1 MKEWGTLPLRED
13 DGRKGFGSMWFA
25 NLLHPVRE
33 GGIIILPLLLLGVL
47 LVFLFAERAFY
58 FHRNHVRAKD
68 FVRGILNLV
77 EKRRLAEALT
87 LCNQTPGSTS
97 DVVRAAL
104 LQHEGSEDDMR
115 RAVQAAALIHIPGLE
130 RRINVINALA
140 FVAPILGLLGAL
152 VGMHETIANLLGQ
165 GAGADLAQMTTGF
178 SKALICSIYGVGLS
192 AIAHI
197 GHFYLMDRVRA
208 LVEDMEW
215 AAHKV
220 MVALLS
226 KSQAVSDSQASPGV
240 SP

>member
-1 MKEWGTLPLRED
+1 
-13 DGRKGFGSMWFA
+13 MWFA
-25 NLLHPVRE
+25 NLFHPLRE
-33 GGIIILPLLLLGVL
+33 GGLIVLPLLLLGLL
-47 LVFLFAERAFY
+47 LVFLFVERAFY

-104 LQHEGSEDDMR
+104 LNHGKSEDEMR

-130 RRINVINALA
+130 RRINVLSSLA
-140 FVAPILGLLGAL
+140 FVAPLLGLLGAL

-165 GAGADLAQMTTGF
+165 AAGADLTLMADGF
-178 SKALICSIYGVGLS
+178 RKALVSSIYGVGLS
-192 AIAHI
+192 AVAHV
-197 GHFYLMDRVRA
+197 GHFYLSDRVRA

-220 MVALLS
+220 MVALL
-226 KSQAVSDSQASPGV
+226 AGPREPDSPPPA
-240 SP
+240 

>member
-1 MKEWGTLPLRED
+1 
-13 DGRKGFGSMWFA
+13 MWFA
-25 NLLHPVRE
+25 NLLHPIRE
-33 GGIIILPLLLLGVL
+33 GGIIITPLLLLGIL
-47 LVFLFAERAFY
+47 MVFIFAERAFY

-104 LQHEGSEDDMR
+104 LQHGQPEEVMR
-115 RAVQAAALIHIPGLE
+115 RAVQEAALIHIPGLE
-130 RRINVINALA
+130 RRISVISALA

-152 VGMHETIANLLGQ
+152 VGMHETIASLLGQ
-165 GAGADLAQMTTGF
+165 AAGADLSQMTLGF

-197 GHFYLMDRVRA
+197 GHFYLTDRVRA

-220 MVALLS
+220 MVALLAAPAAAPE
-226 KSQAVSDSQASPGV
+226 KAP
-240 SP
+240 